1 MKQREILQNGAKH
14 SSNRLDTVRKPQD
27 IRFTIYGI
35 AKGKAMPR
43 VVKNKHSGKV
53 HAFPP
58 SKDWENTVAG
68 QSFQYKPERPLEGP
82 IALGLVF
89 FRPMTKAILN
99 SKRKTELALS
109 RQLLPT
115 TKPDMKN
122 LLASMED
129 AFKGIFWLDDAQV
142 VQYIPVD
149 GIPYGKYYGDTP
161 RIEVLIRPLPFQ
173 G

>member
-1 MKQREILQNGAKH
+1 MKYRQLLQPGVTR
-14 SSNRLDTVRKPQD
+14 SSNQLDNAPITHD

-43 VVKNKHSGKV
+43 VVKNKHTGKI

-58 SKDWENTVAG
+58 SKAWEETVAG
-68 QSFQYKPERPLEGP
+68 QSFQYKPDIPLEGP

-89 FRPMTKAILN
+89 YRPMTKVILN
-99 SKRKTELALS
+99 SKKKTELALS

-122 LLASMED
+122 LLASIED
-129 AFKGIFWLDDAQV
+129 AFKGIFWLDDAQI

-149 GIPYGKYYGDTP
+149 GIPYGKYYSDSP
-161 RIEVLIRPLPFQ
+161 RIEVLIRPLLFAD
-173 G
+173 

>member
-1 MKQREILQNGAKH
+1 MKLRQSLQPGVMH
-14 SSNRLDTVRKPQD
+14 SSNQLDNTPTTDD

-43 VVKNKHSGKV
+43 VVKNKHTGKI

-58 SKDWENTVAG
+58 SKAWEETVAG
-68 QSFQYKPERPLEGP
+68 QSFQYKPDVPLEGP
-82 IALGLVF
+82 LALGLVF
-89 FRPMTKAILN
+89 YRPMTKAILN
-99 SKRKTELALS
+99 SKKKTELALA
-109 RQLLPT
+109 RRLLPT

-149 GIPYGKYYGDTP
+149 GIPYGKYYGDSP
-161 RIEVLIRPLPFQ
+161 RIEVLIRPLPFP